1 MENHLIELY
10 INILHQNSHSLSNVL
25 CHQDNHIRRVKFRE
39 LFQRIFAGM
48 FDSRKT
54 CNYCFK
60 NRGSTEQL
68 VSNSNLRQVK
78 EDCLPRVSSVCYLY
92 LSASVALKIPY
103 KSTKGKNSQP
113 LPVSL
118 LLCTWRTAITT
129 TIAITT
135 NAATPTAIIISV
147 LDDLI
152 TSNLNSF

>member
-10 INILHQNSHSLSNVL
+10 INILHQNFHSLSNVL
-25 CHQDNHIRRVKFRE
+25 YHQDNHIRRVKFRE

-48 FDSRKT
+48 FDSKK
-54 CNYCFK
+54 YLLPKK
-60 NRGSTEQL
+60 NSIKSRQKK
-68 VSNSNLRQVK
+68 SNLRQVK